1 MTVENAFL
9 EKTSQFDK
17 YLESIEKINK
27 IFSQYG
33 LTHNQSKI
41 YLHLTKSSEKTAS
54 EISKT
59 LKIPRT
65 ETYHLLNSLEEKG
78 IVYSIFGK
86 PYRFN
91 AVPISDAINVLIS
104 NEKKRISE
112 LEAKKKTILSIWK
125 TLPDLGNEHENEEN
139 KFQILQGKN
148 PIVVKVE
155 QMTKSAQTSIQLLG
169 SEANFIKFYHTDLIE
184 YLKNTKAN
192 LEILTTFSEKGNY
205 VFEDFELDNIKRLSE
220 NHKDNFSFIIKDNS
234 QVLFF
239 INSESTPLAIWTD
252 SKSFVNT
259 LKSLFSLI
267 WKRSRYV
274 LEKND
279 QTEGKIQY
287 EHRLREIEQ
296 EKIILDYLQKRFFR
310 KKGGMGFK
318 QTN

>member
-1 MTVENAFL
+1 MTIEKTFL
-9 EKTSQFDK
+9 EKTSYQDEYF
-17 YLESIEKINK
+17 ESIEKINK
-27 IFSQYG
+27 IFLQYG
-33 LTHNQSKI
+33 LTPNQSKI

-78 IVYSIFGK
+78 IIYSIFGK

-91 AVPISDAINVLIS
+91 AVPIDDAINVLIS

-112 LEAKKKTILSIWK
+112 LESKKKTILSIWK
-125 TLPDLGNEHENEEN
+125 TLPEFGSNFNDAGEN

-148 PIVVKVE
+148 SILVKVE
-155 QMTKSAQTSIQLLG
+155 QMTKTAQFSIQLLG

-184 YLKNTKAN
+184 FLKNTKAH

-205 VFEDFELDNIKRLSE
+205 VFEELTLNNIKRLNE
-220 NHKDNFSFIIKDNS
+220 NQNDNFSFIIKDDS

-239 INSESTPLAIWTD
+239 INPNSSPIAIWTD
-252 SKSFVNT
+252 SKSFVTT
-259 LKSLFSLI
+259 LKALFKLI
-267 WKRSRYV
+267 WKRSKYV
-274 LEKND
+274 LENDDATEIKN
-279 QTEGKIQY
+279 QY

-296 EKIILDYLQKRFFR
+296 EKLILDYCKKKFFTD
-310 KKGGMGFK
+310 KGGVKFE
-318 QTN
+318 